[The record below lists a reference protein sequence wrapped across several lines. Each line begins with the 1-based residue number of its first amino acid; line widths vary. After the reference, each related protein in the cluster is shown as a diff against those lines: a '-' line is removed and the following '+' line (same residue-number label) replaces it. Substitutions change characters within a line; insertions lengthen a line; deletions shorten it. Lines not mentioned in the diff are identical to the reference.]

1 MLKQLALLL
10 SLAAV
15 LLAGCSSV
23 QPRPQRL
30 PYQAFEPSLKSHA
43 LRPYNSLLYST
54 SLITLHRLGPLAAS
68 ATITI

>member
-15 LLAGCSSV
+15 LLAGCSSA

-30 PYQAFEPSLKSHA
+30 PYQTFEPSLKPHA
-43 LRPYNSLLYST
+43 LRPYNCLFYST
-54 SLITLHRLGPLAAS
+54 SLSTLHRLGPLAAS
-68 ATITI
+68 ATITM